1 MVFLDGRAWLPGPQ
15 AGPGRTARGWDRS
28 ALPDVSPIMN
38 FSITGSIGMFG
49 GWILFCALMIAFIV
63 AAALIVRTV
72 RGQDDTPME
81 PGRVPEEDELP

>member
-1 MVFLDGRAWLPGPQ
+1 
-15 AGPGRTARGWDRS
+15 
-28 ALPDVSPIMN
+28 MN

-63 AAALIVRTV
+63 VAALIVRTV